1 MAALPEQVPERLQN
15 NSHIVDAY
23 KICLNLERSLQ
34 NDIDKEKSLKVE
46 RSIIYYRILGYLIH
60 FLPTPHGIN
69 DVCTSIVSC
78 ADDSALLDLG
88 KMYFDGYIRACMFRH
103 LSTC

>member
-1 MAALPEQVPERLQN
+1 MTALPEQVPERLQN

-46 RSIIYYRILGYLIH
+46 RSI